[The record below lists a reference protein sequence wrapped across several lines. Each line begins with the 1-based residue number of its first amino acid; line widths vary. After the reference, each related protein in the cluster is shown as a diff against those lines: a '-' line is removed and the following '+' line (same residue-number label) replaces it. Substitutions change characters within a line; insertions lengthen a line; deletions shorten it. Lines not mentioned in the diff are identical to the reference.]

1 MKLINAGKHAIANQ
15 PFIICSLGLMNLMDF
30 NKIHI

>member
-1 MKLINAGKHAIANQ
+1 MQENMQIANQ
-15 PFIICSLGLMNLMDF
+15 PFITCSLGLMNLMDF